1 MDSQLNQQS
10 FGTDGSPAALAGE
23 ESLRTIIELVHPL
36 VRNGINPPEVDI
48 EHDIMAPALES
59 RHLEWHELEKLC
71 EACSIILEQV
81 GNTILTTLD
90 TYLSTHEARH
100 TLTYLIDAMEQ
111 LNLLLIRA
119 NTTSFF
125 EAFYIGMLT
134 EVDHEPF

>member
-1 MDSQLNQQS
+1 MPPPVD
-10 FGTDGSPAALAGE
+10 ALTYYRSGN
-23 ESLRTIIELVHPL
+23 SVY
-36 VRNGINPPEVDI
+36 
-48 EHDIMAPALES
+48 
-59 RHLEWHELEKLC
+59 HLH
-71 EACSIILEQV
+71 
-81 GNTILTTLD
+81 LD